1 MNPSKEGS
9 FFGGLILVNFDIIF
23 LQETYSDPGLEEV
36 WRAEWGGK
44 ILFAHGSKH
53 SKGVMILFKPSL
65 SVVVMKTTVD
75 ENGRFLVANVNI
87 NEDELCLVNIYAP
100 NDQNQQINFFQ

>member
-1 MNPSKEGS
+1 
-9 FFGGLILVNFDIIF
+9 
-23 LQETYSDPGLEEV
+23 
-36 WRAEWGGK
+36 
-44 ILFAHGSKH
+44 
-53 SKGVMILFKPSL
+53 
-65 SVVVMKTTVD
+65 MKTTVD